1 MKKKFPIST
10 LEWLLSFVVGFVL
23 VVVFLHAVLVT
34 ATILILPTITL
45 QAPIL
50 ISASALGYSGLLV
63 LSMVLIYYLEATQ
76 QAANDVKS
84 YDEDVILREV
94 GDTKRKQHIEFI
106 QHSYDALSAARQIAS
121 VFSILILKQL
131 LEEAST
137 TSKTILSAKYPQAA
151 SWISSDVILLVV
163 SATLVAYC
171 LQLFAKK
178 VARKEPI
185 NFLSGVPLLLGRL
198 LAQLG
203 RIGANSPTLFLQFFY
218 QRIFGVNLDDAKVYG
233 PSSLAVL
240 NEINA
245 KTGYSVEELL
255 VEIQLQPSKEVL
267 LQRVRFSVENE
278 PNYSVDDLR
287 RIKHRMHIGGLWY
300 TAEDE
305 IKIKSSSATPC
316 NLRLERVARSES
328 EMVDYVGA
336 EANEADEGATVE
348 EEELQG
354 ERRVSTIFTIV
365 ATFLRNLKSP
375 DHSPNFID
383 LSIPAYSS
391 GEPQKGLAKRRYDFS
406 LTYPVR
412 SLKVRFISST
422 GSIPTGGTVA
432 YAAAHEERNSN
443 TVNMEAASDNACYA
457 ELRLPGVGSRISVTV
472 EA

>member
-287 RIKHRMHIGGLWY
+287 RI
-300 TAEDE
+300 E
-305 IKIKSSSATPC
+305 
-316 NLRLERVARSES
+316 
-328 EMVDYVGA
+328 
-336 EANEADEGATVE
+336 
-348 EEELQG
+348 
-354 ERRVSTIFTIV
+354 
-365 ATFLRNLKSP
+365 
-375 DHSPNFID
+375 
-383 LSIPAYSS
+383 
-391 GEPQKGLAKRRYDFS
+391 
-406 LTYPVR
+406 
-412 SLKVRFISST
+412 
-422 GSIPTGGTVA
+422 
-432 YAAAHEERNSN
+432 
-443 TVNMEAASDNACYA
+443 
-457 ELRLPGVGSRISVTV
+457 
-472 EA
+472 